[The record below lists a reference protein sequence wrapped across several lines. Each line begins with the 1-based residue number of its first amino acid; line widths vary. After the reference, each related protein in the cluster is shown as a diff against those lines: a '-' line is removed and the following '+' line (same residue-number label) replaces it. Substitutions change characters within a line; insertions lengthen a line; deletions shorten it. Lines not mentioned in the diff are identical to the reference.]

1 LRISIALSVDV
12 HKIWWTAGFK
22 SVREKKK
29 PQLGAKVGALGAK
42 LNRDFG
48 DQRAPLANTKHA
60 NVVFEQRFDNREVVF
75 CQR

>member
-22 SVREKKK
+22 SVREKK

-48 DQRAPLANTKHA
+48 DQRQRTISKHA
-60 NVVFEQRFDNREVVF
+60 NVVFEQRFDNREAV
-75 CQR
+75 